1 MWPGKHP
8 GRVRKLLVS
17 VVQQLSV
24 RLLVIL
30 RTGPG
35 QVYAHPPPA
44 GGAGRCW
51 VLGVET
57 HCLLPAEVISGP
69 FQRRTQRGG
78 GGLALSSVPHLS
90 SPHPG
95 QVSAWS
101 LGLAYSC
108 APDSSRTQATSG
120 VLNVRV
126 ATFNTQ
132 KERGEIKSDTMLYFT
147 QRI

>member
-1 MWPGKHP
+1 MHQNARQGRAEHLPG
-8 GRVRKLLVS
+8 
-17 VVQQLSV
+17 
-24 RLLVIL
+24 
-30 RTGPG
+30 
-35 QVYAHPPPA
+35 
-44 GGAGRCW
+44 GRCW
-51 VLGVET
+51 LLGVDT
-57 HCLLPAEVISGP
+57 HCLLSAEVISGP

-78 GGLALSSVPHLS
+78 GGLALFSVPHQS

-108 APDSSRTQATSG
+108 APDSSRMRAPSG
-120 VLNVRV
+120 VLNVLV

-147 QRI
+147 QRIRNIGTSTWNQLANALRTYFACVIGTRL